1 MITDSYKTANQSI
14 AKHCKKMSEL
24 LLVKIDIKR
33 VYEGTEF
40 EDDQGNV
47 AIHFCLFDSRTQESR
62 VSIFQ
67 LAYN

>member
-40 EDDQGNV
+40 EDDQGKSN
-47 AIHFCLFDSRTQESR
+47 IHMFGQ
-62 VSIFQ
+62 
-67 LAYN
+67 